1 MEKIENLE
9 QYKPTTL
16 KAEIS
21 IQLDHDPYNIE
32 TIELDMDKDDDY
44 TMGMTLLKMFQGIV
58 TELVTN
64 ESPCDD
70 NEATLKINLFRG

>member
-1 MEKIENLE
+1 MEKIENFK
-9 QYKPTTL
+9 QYEPTTL

-21 IQLDHDPYNIE
+21 IQLDHDPHNIE
-32 TIELDMDKDDDY
+32 TIELDIEKSDDY

>member
-1 MEKIENLE
+1 MMNFK
-9 QYKPTTL
+9 QYEPTTL
-16 KAEIS
+16 KAEIE
-21 IQLDHDPYNIE
+21 IKLDHDPYNIE
-32 TIELDMDKDDDY
+32 TVELDMDKDDDY

-64 ESPCDD
+64 ETPFDN

>member
-1 MEKIENLE
+1 MIREEGFK
-9 QYKPTTL
+9 QYEPTTL

-32 TIELDMDKDDDY
+32 TIELDIEKSDDY
-44 TMGMTLLKMFQGIV
+44 NMGMDLLKMFQGIV

-64 ESPCDD
+64 ETPFDN
-70 NEATLKINLFRG
+70 NEATLKITLFRG